1 METKGGAGS
10 GPVFAYKKDD
20 VEDALFAG
28 VAKKTSRR
36 NSRNERRNSKVGVGY
51 LMRSTFL
58 EFVNFFQAKVLNHNP
73 EIYSQFLKF
82 NLSPP
87 ASNKEVV
94 AVIGHLKEKQV
105 DFFCWTNIM
114 LCTRFIKA

>member
-1 METKGGAGS
+1 
-10 GPVFAYKKDD
+10 
-20 VEDALFAG
+20 
-28 VAKKTSRR
+28 
-36 NSRNERRNSKVGVGY
+36 
-51 LMRSTFL
+51 MRCTFL
-58 EFVNFFQAKVLNHNP
+58 RICVAYVNFFQAKVLNHNP

-105 DFFCWTNIM
+105 HFLLLDKYLTAH
-114 LCTRFIKA
+114 TVY

>member
-1 METKGGAGS
+1 
-10 GPVFAYKKDD
+10 
-20 VEDALFAG
+20 
-28 VAKKTSRR
+28 
-36 NSRNERRNSKVGVGY
+36 
-51 LMRSTFL
+51 MRSTFL